1 MSHGKRKHDA
11 LDVVSMFAK
20 LTLEDWTFFLRRA
33 TKSGDIN
40 KLISYRYGLQAGMAD
55 AAKKGLNSDEL
66 CFWVIKRCRDI
77 EKCAK
82 FIIRKRESNP
92 LDVVSKTHKG
102 KRLDYAMSAIEAKRR
117 RDKAFE
123 DFLMRSNF

>member
-1 MSHGKRKHDA
+1 MSHGKRKYEA

-20 LTLEDWTFFLRRA
+20 LTLEDWKFFLLRA
-33 TKSGDIN
+33 TKSGNIN
-40 KLISYRYGLQAGMAD
+40 KLIAYRYGMQAGLAD
-55 AAKKGLNSDEL
+55 AASKGLGNDRL
-66 CFWVIKRCRDI
+66 NIWVIKRMRDI

-117 RDKAFE
+117 RDRAFE